1 MATIYLA
8 NKMSLLMNSVRIFP
22 AERVR
27 FGSRRVLKIDPGPGN
42 KDAGAEE
49 EGAGVEGGSCTEDD
63 ARRVKGLVG
72 RDDGRVE
79 FVETDCGLSGRACGL
94 SGV

>member
-8 NKMSLLMNSVRIFP
+8 NKMSLLMNSARIFR

-27 FGSRRVLKIDPGPGN
+27 FGSRRVLNIDTGLGN

-49 EGAGVEGGSCTEDD
+49 DAGVEGGSCTGDD
-63 ARRVKGLVG
+63 GRREKGLVG
-72 RDDGRVE
+72 TDDGRVE
-79 FVETDCGLSGRACGL
+79 FVETDCGLWGRACGL